1 MWSNWS
7 IYWTLDNFSKH
18 LTTINLPKSP
28 TFLGNLA
35 TLYWSHCWVLS
46 SLNNLIVKHM
56 RNVTSMH
63 VLNKYVWLFIN
74 TTTAFL
80 FGRYCFASP
89 STYSSFVI
97 KNVVCFKC
105 QLPLM
110 ANKGSKSAWPDVGIK
125 RLPLFYQCC
134 QKRSHGRFYIK
145 CNIFQTS
152 PKYMGNFC

>member
-18 LTTINLPKSP
+18 LTTINLPKSS

-105 QLPLM
+105 QLPPHGKQGVEISVTRCW
-110 ANKGSKSAWPDVGIK
+110 NKKVTIV
-125 RLPLFYQCC
+125 LPML
-134 QKRSHGRFYIK
+134 
-145 CNIFQTS
+145 
-152 PKYMGNFC
+152 PKKKPWQILHKM